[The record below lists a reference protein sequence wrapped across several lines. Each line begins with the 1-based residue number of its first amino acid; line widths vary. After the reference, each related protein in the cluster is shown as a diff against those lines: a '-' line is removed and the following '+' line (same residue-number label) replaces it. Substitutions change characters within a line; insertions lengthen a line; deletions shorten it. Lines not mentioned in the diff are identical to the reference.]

1 MERISFAYRGKVRG
15 QGRPRFAGRRAY
27 KAKTDVDYERSIL
40 AAYQQAA
47 GDLEPHTGGVAVEI
61 EVYRRLP
68 KSAPKSLKQEQ
79 DLHKPDADNV
89 AKAVLDALN
98 GVAWLDDCQV
108 LDLHVVKHP
117 RKPEA
122 VERLEIVITRF

>member
-1 MERISFAYRGKVRG
+1 MERISFTCRGKVRG

-27 KAKTDVDYERSIL
+27 KARVDVDYERSIL

-47 GDLEPHTGGVAVEI
+47 GGLKPHAGGVAVEI

-79 DLHKPDADNV
+79 DLHKPDVDNV
-89 AKAVLDALN
+89 AKSVLDALN

-117 RKPEA
+117 RKPKT
-122 VERLEIVITRF
+122 VERLEVVVTRL

>member
-1 MERISFAYRGKVRG
+1 MRKLAFTYRGKVRG

-27 KAKTDVDYERSIL
+27 KARIDADYERSIL
-40 AAYQQAA
+40 AAYRQAA
-47 GDLEPHTGGVAVEI
+47 GDLEPHAGGVAVEI
-61 EVYRRLP
+61 EVHRRLP
-68 KSAPKSLKQEQ
+68 KSAPKSVKQEP
-79 DLHKPDADNV
+79 DLHKPDVDNV

-117 RKPEA
+117 RKPETA
-122 VERLEIVITRF
+122 ERLEVVITRF